1 MVWLTK
7 PTLSRPDATPA
18 CDAGTEADAAAT
30 FALAAAALAD
40 FAATWRAAAIFL
52 AVISSDEENE
62 E

>member
-7 PTLSRPDATPA
+7 PTLSRP
-18 CDAGTEADAAAT
+18 DAAAT